1 MRAFSDVAGTY
12 NELKRMT
19 FEDETG
25 DYGYKGKYRGRACWG
40 QPTPEEVVICAK
52 EKHDF
57 KGPTESDEEN
67 RIKFA
72 IMDIKEACSNNKML

>member
-40 QPTPEEVVICAK
+40 QPTPEEVVYVPKKNMILK
-52 EKHDF
+52 VQQKVMKKIEL
-57 KGPTESDEEN
+57 N
-67 RIKFA
+67 
-72 IMDIKEACSNNKML
+72 LL